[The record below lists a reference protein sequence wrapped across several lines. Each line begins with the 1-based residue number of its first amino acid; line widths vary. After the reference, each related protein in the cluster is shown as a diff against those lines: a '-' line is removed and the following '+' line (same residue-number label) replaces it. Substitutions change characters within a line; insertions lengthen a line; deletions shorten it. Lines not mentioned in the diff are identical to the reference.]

1 IARFRKS
8 QALSQSLRV
17 SAATIALSVQ
27 DAHLSVAPFVN
38 LSSSEDSVVIQDI
51 PKDCTF
57 CEYDLSKACSPSKD
71 TCVRPSLRFIIKS
84 GEHLDMDKVS
94 LKIFNALAFILC
106 ESRSSLL
113 VKSVEGRLEI
123 RTVL

>member
-1 IARFRKS
+1 RFRKS
-8 QALSQSLRV
+8 QALSRSLQV
-17 SAATIALSVQ
+17 SAVTIAVSVQ
-27 DAHLSVAPFVN
+27 DAHHASFVN

-57 CEYDLSKACSPSKD
+57 CEYALSKACSPSKD

-94 LKIFNALAFILC
+94 LKIFNALAFMLC

-113 VKSVEGRLEI
+113 VKSVEGKLEI